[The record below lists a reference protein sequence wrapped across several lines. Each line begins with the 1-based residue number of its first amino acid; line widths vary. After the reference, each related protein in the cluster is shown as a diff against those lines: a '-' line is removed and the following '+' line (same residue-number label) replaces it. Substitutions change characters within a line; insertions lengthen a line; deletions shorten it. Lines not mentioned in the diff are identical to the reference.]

1 MLKMLAHPIYAW
13 MGLIGAKVTAVVGV
27 ASGVKDEDIMGM
39 DAEDWFGLSSLY
51 MLFVLVALV
60 ARLVIKQE
68 SKD

>member
-1 MLKMLAHPIYAW
+1 MLKILTHPIYAW

-39 DAEDWFGLSSLY
+39 DAEDWFGLSTLY

>member
-27 ASGVKDEDIMGM
+27 ASGIKDEDIMGM

>member
-13 MGLIGAKVTAVVGV
+13 MGLIGAKATALAGVV
-27 ASGVKDEDIMGM
+27 SGVRDEDIMGM